1 MITLPIALGFE
12 RNAAEMKKS
21 TMLYIYFGLIFVLFF
36 DLWVENSEQAKNFFG
51 NWIKPITDEPKFS
64 LVWTILAVVAI
75 FIMFKYILDTKEE
88 EKKELEKTLESEMG
102 ILIMANKELSN
113 YRLQDN
119 LMSILNRFVHQ
130 NSYVNA
136 VQWYQYVENNYQG
149 QTKIKINFQYGA
161 VSEEINLNA
170 IQQLYHYCDT
180 SILRKFRK
188 VKQAYTNGDADPL
201 VDFIIDVHKII
212 AHKSEESLTQE
223 DAVLCS
229 LMLLSFE
236 ILERDF
242 GITFEDFSETNV
254 NLFQRLIDNNRTGIF
269 RAALME
275 DEYYTFTHTRD
286 NEKFNRQYVA
296 RLVKIRDENIV
307 FTIVLDASVLDEL
320 EYKKVMLNIAT
331 DFETLLKE
339 LEGMY
344 NRSREGVGD

>member
-1 MITLPIALGFE
+1 MI
-12 RNAAEMKKS
+12 
-21 TMLYIYFGLIFVLFF
+21 YIYLGLIFVLFF
-36 DLWVENSEQAKNFFG
+36 DLWVENSEQASNFFD
-51 NWIKPITDEPKFS
+51 NWIKPFADEPKFS
-64 LVWTILAVVAI
+64 LVWTILTIVAI
-75 FIMFKYILDTKEE
+75 YVLFKYILDSKEE

-102 ILIMANKELSN
+102 ILIMANKELNS

-119 LMSILNRFVHQ
+119 LMSILNRFVRQ
-130 NSYVNA
+130 NPYVNA
-136 VQWYQYVENNYQG
+136 VQWYHYVESNYQG

-180 SILRKFRK
+180 YILKKFRK
-188 VKQAYTNGDADPL
+188 VKQAYANGDADPL
-201 VDFIIDVHKII
+201 VDFIIDVHNMI
-212 AHKSEESLTQE
+212 ADKSEESFTQE

-242 GITFEDFSETNV
+242 GITFEDFSATNL
-254 NLFQRLIDNNRTGIF
+254 NLFQGLIDNNRTGIF

-296 RLVKIRDENIV
+296 RLVKIRDDNIV

-320 EYKKVMLNIAT
+320 EYKKLMLNIAT

-339 LEGMY
+339 LERMY
-344 NRSREGVGD
+344 NRNKEGAGD